1 MIPELGQLCLIL
13 ALCLATCQTM
23 FTLVGAHRGQPGLM
37 AVGPAAAAGQFVFVA
52 GAFGLLAWSFLH
64 NDFSLLY
71 VASNSNSQLPEIYRF
86 AAVWGGHE
94 GSLLLW
100 VLILSGWTIAVT
112 ALNGALPREIA
123 ARITG
128 VMGAISVGFLAFI
141 LFTSNPFLRLSPI
154 PFDGNDL
161 NPLLQDPAMAVHPPM
176 LYTGYVGFSVAFA
189 FAVSTLLTGRLDQE
203 WARWV
208 RPWTTAAWVF
218 LTIGIAL
225 GSWWAYYE
233 LGWGGW
239 WFWDPVENASF
250 MPWLVGT
257 ALMHSLAVTE
267 KRGIF
272 KGSTLLL
279 AIGAFSLSL
288 VGTFLVRSG
297 VLVSVHSF
305 AADPARGLFILSF
318 LAIVIGT
325 ALGLYA
331 WRAPSLDRPVGF
343 KPFSRE
349 SFLLVNNILL
359 CIAAGLVFLGTLYPL
374 VLDALDAGKI
384 SVGPPYFE
392 TAFLIPMLPLLIAVG
407 VGMHTA
413 WRGASPSDVGRKL
426 RVAGVLAVTLGLLV
440 PLLVYGGGNGAL
452 TVVGVAAAAWV
463 ILAAAMDP
471 IRQLTGR
478 GPRLTQA
485 ALGMSVAHLGLGL
498 CVLGITVTSSFGLAT
513 DQRIALGETAR
524 VGDYEVAF
532 KGTQPVSGPNY
543 QGLRGELTVTRDGRP
558 VTTLYPEKR
567 TYLVRSSPMT
577 EAGIDAGWS
586 RDLFIALGDELGDG
600 AWSIRLQY
608 KPLVRFIWL
617 GAIVMAL
624 GGLLAGTDR
633 RYRLRAREAV
643 VAASLPQHPV
653 QPAQS

>member
-13 ALCLATCQTM
+13 ALCLASCQM
-23 FTLVGAHRGQPGLM
+23 LFALIGAHRRQRGLM
-37 AVGPAAAAGQFVFVA
+37 AVGPAAAAGQFVFVS
-52 GAFGLLAWSFLH
+52 GAFALLVWSFWH

-71 VASNSNSQLPEIYRF
+71 VASNSNRKLPDMYRL

-100 VLILSGWTIAVT
+100 AFVLSGWTIAVT
-112 ALNGALPREIA
+112 ALSRTLPRETA
-123 ARITG
+123 SRIIG
-128 VMGAISVGFLAFI
+128 VMGAISIGFLAFI
-141 LFTSNPFLRLSPI
+141 LFTSNPFVRLESV

-161 NPLLQDPAMAVHPPM
+161 NPLLQDPAMALHPPM
-176 LYTGYVGFSVAFA
+176 LYIGYVGFSVAFA
-189 FAVSTLLTGRLDQE
+189 FAVAALLAGRVDQD
-203 WARWV
+203 WARWA

-218 LTIGIAL
+218 LTLGIAL

-279 AIGAFSLSL
+279 AIAAFSLSL

-305 AADPARGLFILSF
+305 AADPARGIFILAF
-318 LAIVIGT
+318 LSVVIGT

-331 WRAPSLDRPVGF
+331 WRAPTLDRAVGF

-349 SFLLVNNILL
+349 SFLLINNILL
-359 CIAAGLVFLGTLYPL
+359 CIAAGLILLGTLYPL
-374 VLDALDAGKI
+374 VLEALDAGKI

-392 TAFLIPMLPLLIAVG
+392 TAFLIPMLPLLVAVG

-413 WRGASPSDVGRKL
+413 WRSAVVADVRRKL
-426 RVAGVLAVTLGLLV
+426 QGAAVLAVALGVLVPLVIYGGISALTVAGVATG
-440 PLLVYGGGNGAL
+440 
-452 TVVGVAAAAWV
+452 AWV
-463 ILAAAMDP
+463 AITAILDP
-471 IRQLTGR
+471 VRQLTGR

-485 ALGMSVAHLGLGL
+485 GLGMSVAHLGLGL
-498 CVLGITVTSSFGLAT
+498 FVLGVTVTSSFGLAT

-524 VGDYEVAF
+524 VGDYEIIFRKTETVA
-532 KGTQPVSGPNY
+532 GPNY
-543 QGLRGELTVTRDGRP
+543 QALRGVVTVLRDGQP

-567 TYLVRSSPMT
+567 TYDVRTSAMT

-586 RDLFIALGDELGDG
+586 RDLFVALGDELGNG
-600 AWSIRLQY
+600 AWSVRLQY
-608 KPLVRFIWL
+608 KPLIRFIWL
-617 GAIVMAL
+617 GAMVMAM
-624 GGLLAGTDR
+624 GGLIAATDR
-633 RYRLRAREAV
+633 RYRVRAR
-643 VAASLPQHPV
+643 AAALN
-653 QPAQS
+653 PATEPARP

>member
-13 ALCLATCQTM
+13 ALCLAICQM
-23 FTLVGAHRGQPGLM
+23 LFSLVGAHRGQHGLM
-37 AVGPAAAAGQFVFVA
+37 AAGPAAAAGQFVFVA
-52 GAFGLLAWSFLH
+52 GAFGMLAWSFLK

-71 VASNSNSQLPEIYRF
+71 VASNSNSQLPEIYRL

-100 VLILSGWTIAVT
+100 VLVLSGWTIAVT
-112 ALNGALPREIA
+112 ALSRTLPREVA

-141 LFTSNPFLRLSPI
+141 LFTSNPFLRLSPV

-161 NPLLQDPAMAVHPPM
+161 NPLLQDPAMALHPPM
-176 LYTGYVGFSVAFA
+176 LYMGYVGFSVAFA
-189 FAVSTLLTGRLDQE
+189 FAVAALLAGRVDQE
-203 WARWV
+203 WTRWA

-218 LTIGIAL
+218 LTVGIAL

-279 AIGAFSLSL
+279 AIAAFSLSL
-288 VGTFLVRSG
+288 IGTFLVRSG

-318 LAIVIGT
+318 LAVVIGT

-331 WRAPSLDRPVGF
+331 WRAPSLDRAVGF

-349 SFLLVNNILL
+349 SFLLINNILL
-359 CIAAGLVFLGTLYPL
+359 CIAAGLIFLGTIYPL
-374 VLDALDAGKI
+374 VLDALNAGKI

-392 TAFLIPMLPLLIAVG
+392 TAFMIPMLPLLVAVG
-407 VGMHTA
+407 IGMHTA
-413 WRGASPSDVGRKL
+413 WRGASAADVARKL
-426 RVAGVLAVTLGLLV
+426 RVPAALAVLAGILV
-440 PLLVYGGGNGAL
+440 PLVVYGGGNGAL
-452 TVVGVAAAAWV
+452 TVAGVAAAAWL
-463 ILAAAMDP
+463 ISAALLDP
-471 IRQLTGR
+471 VRQLAGG
-478 GPRLTQA
+478 GPRLTQS

-498 CVLGITVTSSFGLAT
+498 CVLGITVTSTFGLAT
-513 DQRIALGETAR
+513 DQRIAPGETAR
-524 VGDYEVAF
+524 VGDYEISF
-532 KGTQPVSGPNY
+532 KGTRPVAGPNY
-543 QGLRGELTVTRDGRP
+543 QALRGEVTVTRNGKAIG
-558 VTTLYPEKR
+558 TLYPEKR
-567 TYLVRSSPMT
+567 TYVVRSSAMT

-586 RDLFIALGDELGDG
+586 RDLFVALGDPLGND
-600 AWSIRLQY
+600 AWSVRLQY

-624 GGLLAGTDR
+624 GGILAATDR

-643 VAASLPQHPV
+643 GAPAAQT
-653 QPAQS
+653 AQS

>member
-13 ALCLATCQTM
+13 ALCLAVCQSV
-23 FTLVGAHRGQPGLM
+23 FPLVGAHRGQPGLM

-52 GAFGLLAWSFLH
+52 GAFGLLAWCFLQ

-71 VASNSNSQLPEIYRF
+71 VASNSNSKLPDVYRF
-86 AAVWGGHE
+86 AAIWGGHE

-100 VLILSGWTIAVT
+100 ALILSGWTIAVT
-112 ALNGALPREIA
+112 ALSGALPREIA
-123 ARITG
+123 SRITG
-128 VMGAISVGFLAFI
+128 VMGAISVGFLSFI
-141 LFTSNPFLRLSPI
+141 LFTSNPFLRLSPV

-161 NPLLQDPAMAVHPPM
+161 NPLLQDPAMAIHPPM
-176 LYTGYVGFSVAFA
+176 LYAGYVGFSVAFA
-189 FAVSTLLTGRLDQE
+189 FAVATLLAGRLEQE
-203 WARWV
+203 WARWA

-218 LTIGIAL
+218 LTVGIAL

-279 AIGAFSLSL
+279 AISAFSLSL
-288 VGTFLVRSG
+288 IGTFLVRSG

-305 AADPARGLFILSF
+305 AADPTRGLFILAF
-318 LAIVIGT
+318 LAVVIGS

-331 WRAPSLDRPVGF
+331 WRASSLDRPVGF

-349 SFLLVNNILL
+349 SFLLVNNVLL
-359 CIAAGLVFLGTLYPL
+359 CIAAGLVFLGTVYPL
-374 VLDALDAGKI
+374 VLEALDAGKI

-392 TAFLIPMLPLLIAVG
+392 TAFLIPMFPLLVAVG

-413 WRGASPSDVGRKL
+413 WRSAIVADVGRKL
-426 RVAGVLAVTLGLLV
+426 RLAGGLALAAGVLV
-440 PLLVYGGGNGAL
+440 PLAVYGGGNGVL
-452 TVVGVAAAAWV
+452 TTVGVAAASWV
-463 ILAAAMDP
+463 ILAAVLDP
-471 IRQLTGR
+471 IRWLVGR

-498 CVLGITVTSSFGLAT
+498 FVLGVTVTSAFGLAT

-524 VGDYEVAF
+524 VGDYEIVF
-532 KGTQPVSGPNY
+532 KSTQPVSGANY
-543 QGLRGELTVTRDGRP
+543 QALRGEVLVTRAGEP
-558 VTTLYPEKR
+558 VATLYPEKR
-567 TYLVRSSPMT
+567 MYAVRTSPMT

-586 RDLFIALGDELGDG
+586 RDIFVALGDELGGG
-600 AWSIRLQY
+600 AWSVRLQY

-633 RYRLRAREAV
+633 RYRLRAREHAR
-643 VAASLPQHPV
+643 AGDPERPV
-653 QPAQS
+653 QAAQT

>member
-13 ALCLATCQTM
+13 ALCLAVCQAV

-52 GAFGLLAWSFLH
+52 GAFGLLAWCFLQ

-71 VASNSNSQLPEIYRF
+71 VASNSNSKLPEVYRF

-112 ALNGALPREIA
+112 ALSGALPREIS

-128 VMGAISVGFLAFI
+128 VMGVISVGFLAFI
-141 LFTSNPFLRLSPI
+141 LFTSNPFLRLSPV

-189 FAVSTLLTGRLDQE
+189 FAVAVLLTGRLDQE
-203 WARWV
+203 WARWA

-218 LTIGIAL
+218 LSVGIAL

-279 AIGAFSLSL
+279 AIAAFSLSL
-288 VGTFLVRSG
+288 IGTFLVRSG

-305 AADPARGLFILSF
+305 AADPTRGLFILAF

-343 KPFSRE
+343 KAFSRE
-349 SFLLVNNILL
+349 SFLLINNILL
-359 CIAAGLVFLGTLYPL
+359 CIAAGLVFLGTVYPL
-374 VLDALDAGKI
+374 VLEALDAGKI

-392 TAFLIPMLPLLIAVG
+392 TAFLVPMLPLLVAVG

-413 WRGASPSDVGRKL
+413 WRSANAADAGRKL
-426 RVAGVLAVTLGLLV
+426 RLAALLAVAVGVLV
-440 PLLVYGGGNGAL
+440 PLFVYGGGSGVL
-452 TVVGVAAAAWV
+452 TAIGVTAAAWV
-463 ILAAAMDP
+463 ILTAVLDP
-471 IRQLTGR
+471 VRALLGR

-498 CVLGITVTSSFGLAT
+498 FVLGVTVTSSFGLAT
-513 DQRIALGETAR
+513 DQRIAQGETAR
-524 VGDYEVAF
+524 VGDYEIAF
-532 KGTQPVSGPNY
+532 KGTQQRSGPNFEA
-543 QGLRGELTVTRDGRP
+543 LRGEVTVTRAGKP
-558 VTTLYPEKR
+558 VATLYPEKR
-567 TYLVRSSPMT
+567 MYAVRTSAMT

-586 RDLFIALGDELGDG
+586 RDIFVALGDELGGG
-600 AWSIRLQY
+600 AWSVRLQY

-633 RYRLRAREAV
+633 RYRLRARDQV
-643 VAASLPQHPV
+643 VAGGARPV
-653 QPAQS
+653 QVAQT

>member
-13 ALCLATCQTM
+13 ALCLSICQM
-23 FTLVGAHRGQPGLM
+23 VFSLVGAHRGQQGLM
-37 AVGPAAAAGQFVFVA
+37 AAGPAAAAGQFVFVA
-52 GAFGLLAWSFLH
+52 GAFAMLAWSFLR

-100 VLILSGWTIAVT
+100 VLVLSGWTIAVT
-112 ALNGALPREIA
+112 ALSRTLPREVA

-128 VMGAISVGFLAFI
+128 VMGAVSIGFLAFI
-141 LFTSNPFLRLSPI
+141 LFTSNPFLRLSPV

-161 NPLLQDPAMAVHPPM
+161 NPLLQDPAMALHPPM
-176 LYTGYVGFSVAFA
+176 LYMGYVGFSVAFA
-189 FAVSTLLTGRLDQE
+189 FAVASLLAGRVDQE
-203 WARWV
+203 WTRWA

-218 LTIGIAL
+218 LTVGIAL

-279 AIGAFSLSL
+279 AIAAFSLSL
-288 VGTFLVRSG
+288 IGTFLVRSG

-305 AADPARGLFILSF
+305 AADPTRGLFILTF
-318 LAIVIGT
+318 LAVVIGT

-331 WRAPSLDRPVGF
+331 WRAPSLDRAVGF

-359 CIAAGLVFLGTLYPL
+359 CIAAGLIFLGTVYPL

-392 TAFLIPMLPLLIAVG
+392 TAFMIPMVPLLVAVG

-413 WRGASPSDVGRKL
+413 WRSASVADVTRKL
-426 RVAGVLAVTLGLLV
+426 RIPAAIALASGILV
-440 PLLVYGGGNGAL
+440 PLVVYGGGNGAL
-452 TVVGVAAAAWV
+452 TIAGVATAAWL
-463 ILAAAMDP
+463 IITSLLDP
-471 IRQLTGR
+471 VRQVVGR
-478 GPRLTQA
+478 GPRITQS

-498 CVLGITVTSSFGLAT
+498 FVLGVTVTSTFGLAT
-513 DQRIALGETAR
+513 DQRIAPGETAR
-524 VGDYEVAF
+524 VGDYEISF
-532 KGTQPVSGPNY
+532 KGTRPLAGPNY
-543 QGLRGELTVTRDGRP
+543 QALRGEVSVTRNGKEIG
-558 VTTLYPEKR
+558 TLYPEKR
-567 TYLVRSSPMT
+567 TYLVRSSAMT

-586 RDLFIALGDELGDG
+586 RDLFVALGDPLGDD
-600 AWSIRLQY
+600 AWSVRLQY

-624 GGLLAGTDR
+624 GGILAGTDR
-633 RYRLRAREAV
+633 RYRLRAREA
-643 VAASLPQHPV
+643 AGALAPRT
-653 QPAQS
+653 AQT

>member
-13 ALCLATCQTM
+13 ALCLATCQTL
-23 FTLVGAHRGQPGLM
+23 FTLIGAHRGQMTLM
-37 AVGPAAAAGQFVFVA
+37 AVGPTAAAGQFVFVA
-52 GAFGLLAWSFLH
+52 SAFALLAWSFLH
-64 NDFSLLY
+64 NDFSLVY
-71 VASNSNSQLPEIYRF
+71 VASNSNSKLPEIYRF

-112 ALNGALPREIA
+112 ALSGALPREIA

-141 LFTSNPFLRLSPI
+141 LFTSNPFLRLSPV

-161 NPLLQDPAMAVHPPM
+161 NPLLQDPAMAMHPPM

-189 FAVSTLLTGRLDQE
+189 FAVSVLLSGRLDQE
-203 WARWV
+203 WTRWV
-208 RPWTTAAWVF
+208 RPWTIAAWVF
-218 LTIGIAL
+218 LTVGIAL

-257 ALMHSLAVTE
+257 ALIHSLAVTE

-297 VLVSVHSF
+297 VLISVHSF
-305 AADPARGLFILSF
+305 AADPTRGLFILTF

-331 WRAPSLDRPVGF
+331 WRAPTLDRPVGF

-349 SFLLVNNILL
+349 SFLLINNILL
-359 CIAAGLVFLGTLYPL
+359 CIAAGLVFLGTVYPL
-374 VLDALDAGKI
+374 VLEALDEGKI

-392 TAFLIPMLPLLIAVG
+392 TAFLIPMLPLLVAVG

-413 WRGASPSDVGRKL
+413 WRSASAADVGRKL
-426 RVAGVLAVTLGLLV
+426 RLIAGLAIALGVLV
-440 PLLVYGGGNGAL
+440 PLVVYGGGNGAL
-452 TVVGVAAAAWV
+452 TSVGIAAAAWL
-463 ILAAAMDP
+463 ILAAVLDP
-471 IRQLTGR
+471 VRQLAGR

-498 CVLGITVTSSFGLAT
+498 FVLGVTVTSSFGLAE
-513 DQRIALGETAR
+513 DQRIAPGESAR

-532 KGTQPVSGPNY
+532 KGTQPVTGPNY
-543 QGLRGELTVTRDGRP
+543 QALRGEVTITRAGKP
-558 VTTLYPEKR
+558 VGTLYPEKR
-567 TYLVRSSPMT
+567 IYAVRTSPMT

-586 RDLFIALGDELGDG
+586 RDLFVALGDDLGGG
-600 AWSIRLQY
+600 AWSVRLQY

-633 RYRLRAREAV
+633 RYRARARAAV
-643 VAASLPQHPV
+643 TAPIAAHPV
-653 QPAQS
+653 QSAQV